1 MPHISGGSNSQRL
14 YTRGSSLPQHFYT
27 QGSSL
32 PQHFYTRGSSLP
44 HLPCQRACP
53 VHLLRILAEVIIPR
67 LRPSRP

>member
-27 QGSSL
+27 QG
-32 PQHFYTRGSSLP
+32 GSLP

>member
-27 QGSSL
+27 
-32 PQHFYTRGSSLP
+32 RGGSLP

>member
-1 MPHISGGSNSQRL
+1 MPHISGGNNSQRL

-27 QGSSL
+27 QG
-32 PQHFYTRGSSLP
+32 GSLP